1 MAARIRFSD
10 ALRTMY
16 SPAGDTDHPADYVGS
31 QREASDAELAHEE
44 RDSWSGLD
52 DFDTTPRRLDSP
64 RTYGPAPVATT
75 GTAAAREVDCPKC
88 LGRGTVM
95 IGYRYQRA
103 VQCLRCT
110 GTGKVSARSAA
121 ATKARATAEK
131 NKAQWAID
139 NAVLIDW
146 LRAARDRGF
155 RLAGAYLED
164 IEAYGTLKPDKVEK
178 VEGWMS
184 GDAARKAA
192 REAERAAAA
201 PGVDSGAAGIKEVLE
216 RAKANGLPRPSLR
229 LDGFVFSLAPASG
242 VNAGAVYVKTKDEG
256 ESLYLG
262 KVAGGKF
269 LSSRDCPADL
279 TPRIVAAASNPAEA
293 AVTFGHLSGVC
304 SCCGRKLDNPVSVA
318 RGIGPVC
325 ATKFG
330 F

>member
-1 MAARIRFSD
+1 MAARIRFND

-16 SPAGDTDHPADYVGS
+16 SPVESDHPADYVGS
-31 QREASDAELAHEE
+31 QREASDAELANEE
-44 RDSWSGLD
+44 RDSWGALD
-52 DFDTTPRRLDSP
+52 DLDTTPTRPNSN

-75 GTAAAREVDCPKC
+75 ATAASREVDCPKC

-121 ATKARATAEK
+121 ATKARATAEQ
-131 NKAQWAID
+131 NKARWAID
-139 NAVLIDW
+139 NAPLIDW

-164 IEAYGTLKPDKVEK
+164 IEAYGTLKPEKVEK
-178 VEGWMS
+178 VEGWMA

-192 REAERAAAA
+192 WQAERAAAA
-201 PGVDSGAAGIKEVLE
+201 PSVDSDAAGVKAALEV
-216 RAKANGLPRPSLR
+216 AKASKLKFPKLR
-229 LDGFVFSLAPASG
+229 LDGFVFSLAPNTG
-242 VNAGAVYVKTKDEG
+242 TNAGAVYVKTKEDG

-262 KVAGGKF
+262 KIVGGKF
-269 LSSRDCPADL
+269 LASRDCNPEL

-293 AVTFGHLSGVC
+293 AKAYGLKTGIC
-304 SCCGRKLDNPVSVA
+304 ACCGAELTNGESIA
-318 RGIGPVC
+318 RGIGPIC
-325 ATKFG
+325 AQKWG